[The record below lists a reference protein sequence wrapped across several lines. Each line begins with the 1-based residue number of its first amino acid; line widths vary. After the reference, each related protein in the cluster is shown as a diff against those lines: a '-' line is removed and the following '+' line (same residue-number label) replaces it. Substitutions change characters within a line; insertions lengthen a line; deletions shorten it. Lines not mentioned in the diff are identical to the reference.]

1 MILNIWNDN
10 YRICNEWWNFKFA
23 EKLLIYELCTESNL

>member
-23 EKLLIYELCTESNL
+23 EKLLYELCTESNL